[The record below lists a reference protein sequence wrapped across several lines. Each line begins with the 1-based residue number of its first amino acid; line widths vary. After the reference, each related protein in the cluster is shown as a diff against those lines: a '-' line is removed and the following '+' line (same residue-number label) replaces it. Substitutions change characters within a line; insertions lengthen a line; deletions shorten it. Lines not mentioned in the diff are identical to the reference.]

1 MKSFNFSK
9 KFEQV
14 TSLVLAIMLLLSVFT
29 ASNVAVF
36 ADSNNK
42 STKTKN
48 SDSEVNLYVKS
59 DVQPFIKSSSD
70 SEYKIISKTNAEDD
84 YYSAKVK
91 KSSSASTA
99 DTANITYRLA
109 NFSVDNNKVYFIKP
123 SNWNIDNYKIY
134 AYVWDGANNFTKE
147 MSVVKSTEKNNFY
160 CEENNT
166 LSHLNNADKNELY
179 YADFSNNSNYKNY
192 KNILFFANETG
203 VVENNPQMKTDD
215 FELNYGSVY
224 FGNDKNYACKTI
236 GNIKEVGSQFTATD
250 DMIVSVQDNNISIL
264 KESDLNIDIV
274 DSYHRVQLRNGIQI
288 SFWKY
293 KSDVHF
299 ECSKYDTEKFG
310 ELTYYYT
317 ENNVEKIIDGGKLS
331 EIIKNNDVNVIVKLG
346 NIPLK
351 IYTNVKVNTGLT
363 IDSIKWNYKTNVNS
377 HISGNNVY
385 VPSSCEKFELAVD
398 SLEITGAKLN
408 GEKLEGEALK
418 GINIIDKNI
427 SNSQTVYQKD
437 KVENTVENTFE
448 CQIKEVK
455 YLGETYKYPIN
466 DLYNFNFTDTVN
478 SHFVDVSVTVD
489 DNYGKYAFIDSENNY
504 IYQNGSEKCKYIV
517 TPTSNDIKTD
527 EITVIS
533 NSGKISYEK
542 GIITVQQGLT
552 EDTEFTVKYPHED
565 GFEVKTYTIKPD
577 NDAPEIESIVFTKK
591 ENDTL
596 KNYGLY
602 SSDEIE
608 FKITIKDK
616 DNVNVAGVD
625 NEALSCADDY
635 FEINPPEYNETDKTI
650 TYTCILNKS
659 ITSSDNKIFNKIFK
673 VKDKVSNSAEYSLSD
688 LIDKN
693 NTKVSVGDEEIINE
707 SFEVVSNSNDKNIEV
722 KNTFNGD
729 NYDDEK
735 HIIGSGKEVSVTSV
749 ISDKLSGINN
759 IGNFKCTYSDGT
771 SVNITDVSGKDLSGV
786 DTVAYSYVDNG
797 ETTKTTE
804 VELKYTIKT
813 ENSGKYELSYTVTN
827 NSGVKKDVSE
837 TFYVD
842 NTAPNVTNVDFV
854 KTSNPSVSDQILNFL
869 TFGIYSNDTIV
880 MKVTATDSAPTSGFD
895 KIDDAIEVVDGNGIK
910 IEKAD
915 SSNATKNGE
924 VTNTAASNATQES
937 NVTYSFELGNS
948 DDLSFT
954 VKDNANNVNENIA
967 LADLVKDNKVK
978 ANDNSLT
985 EEQLKNVSNVFEV
998 VSSTKKPTAE
1008 VSSYNATGTKA
1019 FNDNNIYHGDQLTVT
1034 LNLNNDI
1041 SGLQSISDLSVR
1053 GFESSNFSNF
1063 KLTKINGKDQSFSA
1077 NSFDE
1082 LAAEFK
1088 NQATN
1093 EKVKSATVTFDIN
1106 IKDNPNYS
1114 ESHKLSLTVTDNIG
1128 NVNTEVVNST
1138 FYVDNTAPKITK
1150 VEFVKTTNPTVTD
1163 QILNFLTFGI
1173 YSNDTIVM
1181 NVTALDNAPTSGLPS
1196 DSAITVKNDNK
1207 ENLDV
1212 KEINDEK
1219 LAASATENSTV
1230 TYSYNLDKL
1239 YNAYKLSF
1247 TVKDNDGNTEKDI
1260 DLITLIKN
1268 KKVIVNGY
1276 TLREEQ
1282 LDDISKS
1289 FEVLLTNKND
1299 LSVATNINGI
1309 NYGDD
1314 SNIIVSGAETKVE
1327 STVNLGEDLTGA
1339 GSIGNFRCAYYQ
1351 DPAAEITSTP
1361 TSYVTIT
1368 HNNNDFTSTDV
1379 HQSYVSMDR
1388 VTKDQELKFD
1398 YVVSTEKSG
1407 KYVLTYTVIN
1417 NAGVEKTVDK
1427 TFYVDNTA
1435 PEITKVEFVKTTNPT
1450 VTDQILNFLTFGIY
1464 SNDTIVMNV
1473 TALDNAPTS
1482 GLPSDSAITVKNDNK
1497 ENLDV
1502 KEIKDEKLA
1511 SNATESSTVTYSYN
1525 LGNSDSAYN
1534 LSFTVKDKANN
1545 VNENIALADLV
1556 KDNKVKANDN
1566 SLTEEQL
1573 KNVSN
1578 VFEVVS
1584 STKKPTAEVS
1594 SYNATGTKAFNDNNI
1609 YHGDQLTVTLNLNND
1624 ISGLQS
1630 ISDLSVRGFESS
1642 NFSNFKL
1649 TKINGKDQSF
1659 SANSFDELAAE
1670 FKNQATNEKVKSATV
1685 TFDINIKDNPNY
1697 SESHKLS
1704 LTVTDNIGNVN
1715 TEVVNSTFYVDNTAP
1730 KITKV
1735 EFVKTTNPT
1744 VTDQILNFLT
1754 FGIYSNDTIVMNVT
1768 ALDNAPTSGLPSDSA
1783 ITVKNDNKENLDVK
1797 EKKDEKLA
1805 SNATDSS
1812 TVTYSYNLGNSDSA
1826 YVLSFTVKDN
1836 AGNTATKSLVDL
1848 IKEDKEK
1855 TEKVVVANANITKV
1869 DYDKIEGFEVVSNN
1883 DSTKIDAKNTFEG
1896 TNFDDNSNPIIR
1908 SGDTVSVVSNIKDQF
1923 TGINK
1928 IGGFS
1933 CKWNDSENVK
1943 ITDNDNNLL
1952 SSETFSYDYV
1962 TDKKTTD
1969 VTLNYN
1975 ISTKES
1981 GKYVLTYTV
1990 TNNAGVKKT
1999 FDETFYVDNTAP
2011 VIRDFTFENGKTAEN
2026 PDSVIKTE
2034 YGYYFKNTTTVEVT
2048 AVDGE
2053 VDSLVSGVSEIHFY
2067 TIEKGK
2073 TAPSNIQEVLVSG
2086 YNQTSYKATT
2096 FEVPANFKGNVYAYA
2111 VDKAGN
2117 CYNFDTTTNKNDSQP
2132 VTPDR
2137 VVVEN
2142 SSKHEQMSGID
2153 ISLPATNYVENS
2165 NKLYNNDVNVALNVS
2180 DTYSGIAKIEYSV
2193 SSEFDK
2199 DNNWDGSIKYLND
2212 QSAETNMNG
2221 NGTVSGWKIEESD
2234 QNLVTKASSTITVK
2248 NNSNNIKIEVKLT
2261 DRAGNVSTKK
2271 ETLSID
2277 KTKPTIKIE
2286 YDNNNHTTHNG
2297 TEFYKANRTATIT
2310 VTERNFSPEDV
2321 ISKITN
2327 ADNVITQIT
2336 GWTTHNV
2343 ANGENPDGTTHTAT
2357 VVYASDGDYTFDI
2370 AFTDMAGNKAD
2381 KVAQHKFT
2389 IDKTIP
2395 VISVSFDNNSAK
2407 NNNYFKADRTATI
2420 TVNEHNFNAADV
2432 KVNISA
2438 TGADNSTSAT
2448 APSVS
2453 SWTNNGN
2460 VHTAT
2465 ISFAKDGKY
2474 AFDVNYTDLADNAAK
2489 ENVVTTFYVDKT
2501 APTVK
2506 ISNVVNES
2514 ANSGNV
2520 APVISLSDN
2529 NYSGDYVLSLTRVDI
2544 NAKKT
2549 DVTNDFAST
2558 VAPTN
2563 NIGAV
2568 VTYANFASE
2577 EVNDGI
2583 YVLNAT
2589 LTDKAGN
2596 SSADTITFSVN
2607 RFGSTY
2613 MGGDEET
2620 NALLDNGYTNAE
2632 KDIVISEIN
2641 VDKLTKSN
2649 ISLSL
2654 DSSSLKTLKQNVDYT
2669 IQEDTKTGQWHR
2681 YNYTVKSSNFENE
2694 GNYTLELSSTDAAK
2708 NTSTNRIRP
2717 VEKRKLAVQFVV
2729 DKTSPVVNI
2738 AGIENNALY
2747 EENSKDVTIVC
2758 EDSYINPSSLV
2769 INLDNKTLK
2778 EGKDYTV
2785 EKDVASITAKIKVN
2799 ATSDIS
2805 SQNIKVSVKDMAQN
2819 SGDGSVENFTLSATV
2834 LMRFFANPVL
2844 VIISAVILA
2853 GIIVMVVLIVAK
2865 KRKNN

>member
-48 SDSEVNLYVKS
+48 SNSEVNLYVKS

-70 SEYKIISKTNAEDD
+70 SEYKIMSKTNAEDD

-99 DTANITYRLA
+99 DTANITYQLA

-166 LSHLNNADKNELY
+166 LSPLNNADKNELY
-179 YADFSNNSNYKNY
+179 YADFPNNSNY

-203 VVENNPQMKTDD
+203 VVENNPQMKTDN
-215 FELNYGSVY
+215 FKLNYGSVY
-224 FGNDKNYACKTI
+224 FDNDKNYACKTI

-250 DMIVSVQDNNISIL
+250 DMIVSVQDNNMSTL
-264 KESDLNIDIV
+264 KASDLNIDIV

-351 IYTNVKVNTGLT
+351 TYTNVKVNTGLT

-418 GINIIDKNI
+418 EINIIDKNI

-437 KVENTVENTFE
+437 KVENTVEKTFE
-448 CQIKEVK
+448 CQIKGVEYLGVK
-455 YLGETYKYPIN
+455 YEYYSSK
-466 DLYNFNFTDTVN
+466 FTDTVN

-489 DNYGKYAFIDSENNY
+489 DNYGKYAFMDSENNY
-504 IYQNGSEKCKYIV
+504 IYQNGSEECKYIV
-517 TPTSNDIKTD
+517 TPTSDDIKTD

-577 NDAPEIESIVFTKK
+577 NDAPEIESITFVED
-591 ENDTL
+591 ENTRFNNE
-596 KNYGLY
+596 KSNPGLY
-602 SSDEIE
+602 SSNTIN
-608 FKITIKDK
+608 FKIKLNDSI
-616 DNVNVAGVD
+616 AGVD
-625 NEALSCADDY
+625 E
-635 FEINPPEYNETDKTI
+635 
-650 TYTCILNKS
+650 KS
-659 ITSSDNKIFNKIFK
+659 LLSSDIFLYDSFDSENNIYKC
-673 VKDKVSNSAEYSLSD
+673 SLN
-688 LIDKN
+688 IN
-693 NTKVSVGDEEIINE
+693 NTIDSKTE
-707 SFEVVSNSNDKNIEV
+707 
-722 KNTFNGD
+722 FN
-729 NYDDEK
+729 
-735 HIIGSGKEVSVTSV
+735 
-749 ISDKLSGINN
+749 ISDKVNN
-759 IGNFKCTYSDGT
+759 KATLNL
-771 SVNITDVSGKDLSGV
+771 KDL
-786 DTVAYSYVDNG
+786 
-797 ETTKTTE
+797 
-804 VELKYTIKT
+804 I
-813 ENSGKYELSYTVTN
+813 NSGKVYVGEIQVRDELFKVVFNTENKLKVKNEILGSRYNDTNNNIRSGEETTVIVGIDESEEPSYFNNISGLNYSYNGKDEKTVQFNNSQNDPKKFTCTIPTEKTGEYEFSYTLTN

-842 NTAPNVTNVDFV
+842 NTAPQ
-854 KTSNPSVSDQILNFL
+854 VSKVEFSKKNNTLGKILNFL

-880 MKVTATDSAPTSGFD
+880 MNVTATDNAPTSGLPSD
-895 KIDDAIEVVDGNGIK
+895 TITVKNGESVISGSSAT
-910 IEKAD
+910 AD
-915 SSNATKNGE
+915 SNATDSSTVKY
-924 VTNTAASNATQES
+924 
-937 NVTYSFELGNS
+937 TYELGNS
-948 DDLSFT
+948 DSAYNLSFT

-978 ANDNSLT
+978 ANDKSLT
-985 EEQLKNVSNVFEV
+985 EEQLKNVSDVFEV
-998 VSSTKKPTAE
+998 VSSTKEPTAE

-1019 FNDNNIYHGDQLTVT
+1019 FNDNKNIYHGDYLTVT
-1034 LNLNNDI
+1034 LDLNNDI
-1041 SGLQSISDLSVR
+1041 SGLQSISDLSVS
-1053 GFESSNFSNF
+1053 GFENSNFSNF
-1063 KLTKINGKDQSFSA
+1063 ILTKINGKDQSFSA

-1093 EKVKSATVTFDIN
+1093 EKVKSATVTFDID

-1114 ESHKLSLTVTDNIG
+1114 GSHKLSLTVTDNSG
-1128 NVNTEVVNST
+1128 NVNSGVDKST
-1138 FYVDNTAPKITK
+1138 FYVDNTAPEIT
-1150 VEFVKTTNPTVTD
+1150 EVKFSKKNDVIGK
-1163 QILNFLTFGI
+1163 ILNFLTFGI

-1181 NVTALDNAPTSGLPS
+1181 NVTTVDNAPTSGLPL
-1196 DSAITVKNDNK
+1196 DTITVKNG
-1207 ENLDV
+1207 ESV
-1212 KEINDEK
+1212 ISGS
-1219 LAASATENSTV
+1219 SATEEPNATGISTV
-1230 TYSYNLDKL
+1230 TYSYELDKL

-1247 TVKDNDGNTEKDI
+1247 TVKDNAGNTEKDI

-1268 KKVIVNGY
+1268 KKVIVNDY
-1276 TLREEQ
+1276 TLSDKQ

-1299 LSVATNINGI
+1299 LSVVTNINGI

-1327 STVNLGEDLTGA
+1327 SSVNLGEDLTGA

-1379 HQSYVSMDR
+1379 HQSYVPMDR
-1388 VTKDQELKFD
+1388 DTKDQELKFD

-1435 PEITKVEFVKTTNPT
+1435 PEITKVEFSKQSSAA
-1450 VTDQILNFLTFGIY
+1450 DKILNFLTFGIY
-1464 SNDTIVMNV
+1464 SNDTIVMDV
-1473 TALDNAPTS
+1473 TTVDNPPTS
-1482 GLPSDSAITVKNDNK
+1482 GLPSDAITVNGGG
-1497 ENLDV
+1497 NL
-1502 KEIKDEKLA
+1502 IKSETVD
-1511 SNATESSTVTYSYN
+1511 SNATNSSTVTYSYE

-1534 LSFTVKDKANN
+1534 LSFTVKDNANN

-1556 KDNKVKANDN
+1556 KDNKVKANDK

-1573 KNVSN
+1573 KSVSD

-1584 STKKPTAEVS
+1584 STEKPTANIF
-1594 SYNATGTKAFNDNNI
+1594 SYNATGTNAFNDNNI
-1609 YHGDQLTVTLNLNND
+1609 YHGDQLTVTLDLNND

-1630 ISDLSVRGFESS
+1630 ISDLSVSGFENS
-1642 NFSNFKL
+1642 NFSNFIL

-1685 TFDINIKDNPNY
+1685 TFDIDIKDNPNY
-1697 SESHKLS
+1697 SGSHKLS
-1704 LTVTDNIGNVN
+1704 LTVTDNSGNVN
-1715 TEVVNSTFYVDNTAP
+1715 IGVDNSTFYVDNTAP
-1730 KITKV
+1730 EITKV
-1735 EFVKTTNPT
+1735 EFSKQSSAVDK
-1744 VTDQILNFLT
+1744 ILNFLT

-1768 ALDNAPTSGLPSDSA
+1768 AVDKAPTSGLPLDT
-1783 ITVKNDNKENLDVK
+1783 ITVNGGGDLKTSATKEP
-1797 EKKDEKLA
+1797 
-1805 SNATDSS
+1805 NATGRS
-1812 TVTYSYNLGNSDSA
+1812 TVTYSYELGNKDSA
-1826 YVLSFTVKDN
+1826 YVLNFTVKDK

-1855 TEKVVVANANITKV
+1855 TEKTVVANANFTKV
-1869 DYDKIEGFEVVSNN
+1869 DYDKIEGFEVVSNSN
-1883 DSTKIDAKNTFEG
+1883 SEKITAQNTFVG
-1896 TNFDDNSNPIIR
+1896 DVYDYNNLTIR
-1908 SGDTVSVVSNIKDQF
+1908 SGDTVRVVSIIKDDLS
-1923 TGINK
+1923 GINK

-1933 CKWNDSENVK
+1933 CKWNDSKDVD
-1943 ITDNDNNLL
+1943 IIDNSVNKNKL
-1952 SSETFSYDYV
+1952 SAGYTYNYV
-1962 TDKKTTD
+1962 TNNTVKQTE
-1969 VTLNYN
+1969 VTLNYD
-1975 ISTKES
+1975 IETVFS
-1981 GKYVLTYTV
+1981 GKYELKYTV
-1990 TNNAGVKKT
+1990 TNNAGVSKT
-1999 FDETFYVDNTAP
+1999 NTKTFYVDNTAP
-2011 VIRDFTFENGKTAEN
+2011 VISQFTFKNGNPAKN

-2048 AVDGE
+2048 AVDGG
-2053 VDSLVSGVSEIHFY
+2053 VDSPVSGVSEIHFY
-2067 TIEKGK
+2067 TIG
-2073 TAPSNIQEVLVSG
+2073 TDGIQSDEQIVSVSG
-2086 YNQTSYKATT
+2086 NNQTSYKATT

-2117 CYNFDTTTNKNDSQP
+2117 CYYFDTTTNKDDSQP

-2180 DTYSGIAKIEYSV
+2180 DSYSGIAKIEYSV
-2193 SSEFDK
+2193 SSEFDT

-2261 DRAGNVSTKK
+2261 DRAGNVSTKE

-2327 ADNVITQIT
+2327 TDNVIPQIT

-2389 IDKTIP
+2389 VDKTIP
-2395 VISVSFDNNSAK
+2395 TINVSFDNNSAK
-2407 NNNYFKADRTATI
+2407 NNNYYKADRTATI
-2420 TVNEHNFNAADV
+2420 TVNEHNFNAQDV

-2438 TGADNSTSAT
+2438 TGADNSTAAT

-2453 SWTNNGN
+2453 SWTSNGN
-2460 VHTAT
+2460 IHTAT
-2465 ISFAKDGKY
+2465 VKFANDGKY

-2501 APTVK
+2501 APAVK
-2506 ISNVVNES
+2506 ISNVENES

-2520 APVISLSDN
+2520 APVINLSDN
-2529 NYSGDYVLSLTRVDI
+2529 NYSGDYVLTLTRVDI
-2544 NAKKT
+2544 EAKKT
-2549 DVTNDFAST
+2549 DVTNDFVST
-2558 VAPTN
+2558 VVPTSN
-2563 NIGAV
+2563 TGAV
-2568 VTYANFASE
+2568 VTYANFASD

-2583 YVLNAT
+2583 YVLNAA

-2596 SSADTITFSVN
+2596 SSNDTITFSVN

-2613 MGGDEET
+2613 MGGNKET
-2620 NALLDNGYTNAE
+2620 NDLLDNGYTNAE

-2669 IQEDTKTGQWHR
+2669 VNEDAKTGQWHK
-2681 YNYTVKSSNFENE
+2681 YNYTVKSSNFVNE
-2694 GNYTLELSSTDAAK
+2694 GNYTIELSSTDAAK
-2708 NTSTNRIRP
+2708 NASTNRIRP
-2717 VEKRKLAVQFVV
+2717 IENRKLAVQFVV
-2729 DKTSPVVNI
+2729 DKTAPVVNI

-2747 EENSKDVTIVC
+2747 EENSKDVTVVC
-2758 EDSYINPSSLV
+2758 EDSYIDANSLV
-2769 INLDNKTLK
+2769 IKLDDKTLK

>member
-954 VKDNANNVNENIA
+954 VKDKANNVNENIA

-1106 IKDNPNYS
+1106 IKDNPNNPNYRG
-1114 ESHKLSLTVTDNIG
+1114 SHKLSLTVTDNSG

-1138 FYVDNTAPKITK
+1138 FYVDNTAPEITK

-1173 YSNDTIVM
+1173 YSNNTIVM

-1464 SNDTIVMNV
+1464 SNN
-1473 TALDNAPTS
+1473 
-1482 GLPSDSAITVKNDNK
+1482 
-1497 ENLDV
+1497 
-1502 KEIKDEKLA
+1502 
-1511 SNATESSTVTYSYN
+1511 
-1525 LGNSDSAYN
+1525 
-1534 LSFTVKDKANN
+1534 
-1545 VNENIALADLV
+1545 
-1556 KDNKVKANDN
+1556 
-1566 SLTEEQL
+1566 
-1573 KNVSN
+1573 
-1578 VFEVVS
+1578 
-1584 STKKPTAEVS
+1584 
-1594 SYNATGTKAFNDNNI
+1594 
-1609 YHGDQLTVTLNLNND
+1609 
-1624 ISGLQS
+1624 
-1630 ISDLSVRGFESS
+1630 
-1642 NFSNFKL
+1642 
-1649 TKINGKDQSF
+1649 
-1659 SANSFDELAAE
+1659 
-1670 FKNQATNEKVKSATV
+1670 
-1685 TFDINIKDNPNY
+1685 
-1697 SESHKLS
+1697 
-1704 LTVTDNIGNVN
+1704 
-1715 TEVVNSTFYVDNTAP
+1715 
-1730 KITKV
+1730 
-1735 EFVKTTNPT
+1735 
-1744 VTDQILNFLT
+1744 
-1754 FGIYSNDTIVMNVT
+1754 TIVMNVT

-2558 VAPTN
+2558 VVPTN

-2669 IQEDTKTGQWHR
+2669 IQEDAKTGQWHR

>member
-91 KSSSASTA
+91 KSSSDSTA

-134 AYVWDGANNFTKE
+134 AYVWDGTNNFTKE

-166 LSHLNNADKNELY
+166 LSPLNNADKNELY

-203 VVENNPQMKTDD
+203 VVENNPQMKTPD
-215 FELNYGSVY
+215 FKLNYGSVY

-250 DMIVSVQDNNISIL
+250 NMIVSVQDNNISTL
-264 KESDLNIDIV
+264 KASDLNIDIV

-299 ECSKYDTEKFG
+299 ECSKSDTEKFG

-317 ENNVEKIIDGGKLS
+317 GNNVEKIIDGGKLS

-351 IYTNVKVNTGLT
+351 TYTNVKVNTGLT

-418 GINIIDKNI
+418 EINIIDKNI

-437 KVENTVENTFE
+437 KVENTFE
-448 CQIKEVK
+448 CQIKGVEYLGVK
-455 YLGETYKYPIN
+455 YEYYSSK
-466 DLYNFNFTDTVN
+466 FTDTVN

-489 DNYGKYAFIDSENNY
+489 DNYGKYAFIGSENNY
-504 IYQNGSEKCKYIV
+504 IYQNGSEECKYIV
-517 TPTSNDIKTD
+517 TPTSDDIKTD

-596 KNYGLY
+596 QNYGLY
-602 SSDEIE
+602 SSDKIE

-635 FEINPPEYNETDKTI
+635 FEINPQINPPEYNETDKTI

-659 ITSSDNKIFNKIFK
+659 ITSDNKIFK

-688 LIDKN
+688 LIDEN

-880 MKVTATDSAPTSGFD
+880 MKVTATDSAPTSGLPND
-895 KIDDAIEVVDGNGIK
+895 TIK
-910 IEKAD
+910 V
-915 SSNATKNGE
+915 KNGE
-924 VTNTAASNATQES
+924 TEIKAIAPTDIAASNATQDSE
-937 NVTYSFELGNS
+937 VTYSFEPGNLENAY
-948 DDLSFT
+948 DLSFT
-954 VKDNANNVNENIA
+954 VKDNAQNTLTKTLKELI
-967 LADLVKDNKVK
+967 KDGNTEFNKPESLSEL
-978 ANDNSLT
+978 NSD
-985 EEQLKNVSNVFEV
+985 VFEV
-998 VSSTKKPTAE
+998 VSSTEEPT
-1008 VSSYNATGTKA
+1008 VNISSYEAKGTDVFK
-1019 FNDNNIYHGDQLTVT
+1019 DVDKNIYHGDTLTVT
-1034 LNLNNDI
+1034 MNLENNI
-1041 SGLQSISDLSVR
+1041 SGLQTMSDLSV
-1053 GFESSNFSNF
+1053 GNFDNTNLSNF
-1063 KLTKINGKDQSFSA
+1063 KLTKVNDEDQSTTVNTFG
-1077 NSFDE
+1077 E
-1082 LAAEFK
+1082 LVK
-1088 NQATN
+1088 NFENIAKK
-1093 EKVKSATVTFDIN
+1093 EKVTSATVMFDIN
-1106 IKDNPNYS
+1106 ISRNSEYS
-1114 ESHKLSLTVTDNIG
+1114 GEHTVKLKVTDNSG
-1128 NVNTEVVNST
+1128 NSNSEISNST
-1138 FYVDNTAPKITK
+1138 FYVDNTAPEITN
-1150 VEFVKTTNPTVTD
+1150 VEFVKTSNPSVSDQILNFLTFGIYSNDAIIMEVTTTDLSPSSGIGDKAKTVLRCYYTDDNGNEKSTDFEEENYTIKDDTSGKSQRTSQFKIPYSKTIIYNKVELTISDNAKNVDTINLSDITIGNKTFDKDFEMVLDKDSHTSTELSYTAKGTDAFNDVDKNIYHGDTLTVTMDLENNISGLQTMSDLSVGNFDNTNLSNFKLTKVNDEDQSTTVNTFGELVKNFENIAKKEKVTSATVMFDINISRNSEYSGEHTVKLKVTDNSGNSNSEISNSTFYVDNTAPEITNVEFVKTSNPSVSD

-1181 NVTALDNAPTSGLPS
+1181 KVTATDSGPTSGFDKITNAIEVVDGNGNEIS
-1196 DSAITVKNDNK
+1196 DHTVEKADSSNATKNG
-1207 ENLDV
+1207 E
-1212 KEINDEK
+1212 
-1219 LAASATENSTV
+1219 V
-1230 TYSYNLDKL
+1230 TYSFELGNSAQA
-1239 YNAYKLSF
+1239 NSAQAYDLSF
-1247 TVKDNDGNTEKDI
+1247 TVKDNAQNTLTKTLKELIKDGNTEF
-1260 DLITLIKN
+1260 N
-1268 KKVIVNGY
+1268 KPESLGELNSDV
-1276 TLREEQ
+1276 
-1282 LDDISKS
+1282 
-1289 FEVLLTNKND
+1289 FEVVSSTEKPTVKISYEAKGTDAFNASNKNIYHGDTLTVTMDLENNISGLQTMSD
-1299 LSVATNINGI
+1299 LSVGNFDNTNL
-1309 NYGDD
+1309 
-1314 SNIIVSGAETKVE
+1314 SNFKLTKVNDE
-1327 STVNLGEDLTGA
+1327 DQSTTVNTFGELVKNFENIAKKEKVTSATVMFDINISRNSEYSGEHTVKLKVTDN
-1339 GSIGNFRCAYYQ
+1339 SGNSNS
-1351 DPAAEITSTP
+1351 EISN
-1361 TSYVTIT
+1361 S
-1368 HNNNDFTSTDV
+1368 
-1379 HQSYVSMDR
+1379 
-1388 VTKDQELKFD
+1388 
-1398 YVVSTEKSG
+1398 
-1407 KYVLTYTVIN
+1407 
-1417 NAGVEKTVDK
+1417 

-1435 PEITKVEFVKTTNPT
+1435 PKIDSVKFEYNHNPFEKM
-1450 VTDQILNFLTFGIY
+1450 LNLLTFGIY

-1473 TALDNAPTS
+1473 TASDSAPTS
-1482 GLPSDSAITVKNDNK
+1482 GFDNLTNAIKVVDANGN
-1497 ENLDV
+1497 
-1502 KEIKDEKLA
+1502 EISVTKVEKAA
-1511 SNATESSTVTYSYN
+1511 SNATQESKVTYSFEI
-1525 LGNSDSAYN
+1525 GNSAQAYN
-1534 LSFTVKDKANN
+1534 LSF
-1545 VNENIALADLV
+1545 
-1556 KDNKVKANDN
+1556 
-1566 SLTEEQL
+1566 
-1573 KNVSN
+1573 
-1578 VFEVVS
+1578 
-1584 STKKPTAEVS
+1584 
-1594 SYNATGTKAFNDNNI
+1594 
-1609 YHGDQLTVTLNLNND
+1609 
-1624 ISGLQS
+1624 
-1630 ISDLSVRGFESS
+1630 
-1642 NFSNFKL
+1642 
-1649 TKINGKDQSF
+1649 
-1659 SANSFDELAAE
+1659 
-1670 FKNQATNEKVKSATV
+1670 
-1685 TFDINIKDNPNY
+1685 
-1697 SESHKLS
+1697 
-1704 LTVTDNIGNVN
+1704 
-1715 TEVVNSTFYVDNTAP
+1715 
-1730 KITKV
+1730 
-1735 EFVKTTNPT
+1735 
-1744 VTDQILNFLT
+1744 
-1754 FGIYSNDTIVMNVT
+1754 M
-1768 ALDNAPTSGLPSDSA
+1768 
-1783 ITVKNDNKENLDVK
+1783 
-1797 EKKDEKLA
+1797 
-1805 SNATDSS
+1805 
-1812 TVTYSYNLGNSDSA
+1812 
-1826 YVLSFTVKDN
+1826 VKDN
-1836 AGNTATKSLVDL
+1836 AGNTTD
-1848 IKEDKEK
+1848 
-1855 TEKVVVANANITKV
+1855 NITLTSIKNKNLGN
-1869 DYDKIEGFEVVSNN
+1869 DKYYEVFVENK
-1883 DSTKIDAKNTFEG
+1883 DSHNLNEHINIDLPQT
-1896 TNFDDNSNPIIR
+1896 
-1908 SGDTVSVVSNIKDQF
+1908 SVKD
-1923 TGINK
+1923 
-1928 IGGFS
+1928 S
-1933 CKWNDSENVK
+1933 
-1943 ITDNDNNLL
+1943 
-1952 SSETFSYDYV
+1952 
-1962 TDKKTTD
+1962 
-1969 VTLNYN
+1969 
-1975 ISTKES
+1975 
-1981 GKYVLTYTV
+1981 
-1990 TNNAGVKKT
+1990 
-1999 FDETFYVDNTAP
+1999 
-2011 VIRDFTFENGKTAEN
+2011 NGKN
-2026 PDSVIKTE
+2026 
-2034 YGYYFKNTTTVEVT
+2034 
-2048 AVDGE
+2048 
-2053 VDSLVSGVSEIHFY
+2053 L
-2067 TIEKGK
+2067 
-2073 TAPSNIQEVLVSG
+2073 
-2086 YNQTSYKATT
+2086 YK
-2096 FEVPANFKGNVYAYA
+2096 
-2111 VDKAGN
+2111 
-2117 CYNFDTTTNKNDSQP
+2117 
-2132 VTPDR
+2132 
-2137 VVVEN
+2137 
-2142 SSKHEQMSGID
+2142 
-2153 ISLPATNYVENS
+2153 
-2165 NKLYNNDVNVALNVS
+2165 NDVNVNLTINDV
-2180 DTYSGIAKIEYSV
+2180 YSGIARIDYTVKSD
-2193 SSEFDK
+2193 FDK
-2199 DNNWDGSIKYLND
+2199 NNEQQGTININDESKGSSVEDNNG
-2212 QSAETNMNG
+2212 
-2221 NGTVSGWKIEESD
+2221 VSWNINEK
-2234 QNLVTKASSTITVK
+2234 QNTRVTQASSTITVK
-2248 NNSNNIKIEVKLT
+2248 NNSNNIKISVKLT
-2261 DRAGNVSTKK
+2261 DRAGNVSTK
-2271 ETLSID
+2271 EQTLSID
-2277 KTKPTIKIE
+2277 KTNPTIKIE

-2327 ADNVITQIT
+2327 TDNVIPQIT
-2336 GWTTHNV
+2336 DWTTHNV

-2381 KVAQHKFT
+2381 TVAQHKFT
-2389 IDKTIP
+2389 VDKTIP
-2395 VISVSFDNNSAK
+2395 TINVSFDNNSAK
-2407 NNNYFKADRTATI
+2407 NNNYYKADRTATI
-2420 TVNEHNFNAADV
+2420 TVNEHNFNAQDV

-2438 TGADNSTSAT
+2438 TGADNSTAAT

-2453 SWTNNGN
+2453 SWTSNGN
-2460 VHTAT
+2460 IHTAT
-2465 ISFAKDGKY
+2465 VKFANDGKY

-2529 NYSGDYVLSLTRVDI
+2529 NYSGDYVFSLTRVDI

-2558 VAPTN
+2558 VVPTN

-2669 IQEDTKTGQWHR
+2669 IQEDAKTGQWHR

>member
-36 ADSNNK
+36 ADTEDKNV
-42 STKTKN
+42 KTKETQ
-48 SDSEVNLYVKS
+48 DQVDLYVKS
-59 DVQPFIKSSSD
+59 SAVPCIKSSTESNYQVM
-70 SEYKIISKTNAEDD
+70 SAYANG
-84 YYSAKVK
+84 YYSAKVNK
-91 KSSSASTA
+91 AGTAVSSPDSADKAKYQLA
-99 DTANITYRLA
+99 DFTIDD
-109 NFSVDNNKVYFIKP
+109 SKVYFVKPADWNSSDIKAHFGN
-123 SNWNIDNYKIY
+123 SNGKAYDFPMDSVSNSVFLKDSKSNTVSNLTLGNNEKLYSVTIPAGMTNVIFYYNNYEKLTNDIINISAGNCYKLTEGTTENGTIFNAESIGSVGSLNKLNKSY
-134 AYVWDGANNFTKE
+134 SFTE
-147 MSVVKSTEKNNFY
+147 STVIDF
-160 CEENNT
+160 T
-166 LSHLNNADKNELY
+166 
-179 YADFSNNSNYKNY
+179 DFS
-192 KNILFFANETG
+192 A
-203 VVENNPQMKTDD
+203 VKT
-215 FELNYGSVY
+215 
-224 FGNDKNYACKTI
+224 
-236 GNIKEVGSQFTATD
+236 
-250 DMIVSVQDNNISIL
+250 L
-264 KESDLNIDIV
+264 KMSDLN
-274 DSYHRVQLRNGIQI
+274 LKAG
-288 SFWKY
+288 
-293 KSDVHF
+293 
-299 ECSKYDTEKFG
+299 DTELSENSETVLEKSNDKFSVENANG
-310 ELTYYYT
+310 FDVKVYYNNTEITSVSDIKEYDKKVSLTVKLSDIPDMTREY
-317 ENNVEKIIDGGKLS
+317 EVKVNSGLVIDGGKWQFNEVTVNPTENNPFNVYASSSEYPLS
-331 EIIKNNDVNVIVKLG
+331 SGKEFEVTPKFEPKLKCNGETVGSGANVTYYNSNDEEIQKLEFVNSEFTNSDSKTLKYKVSYNNYTVTGEITVNCYFVSVALTSLASDTNSFVDESKETIYQKGESCSYDVKLDSNLTAKDINFSIDNGAKVDYSSSSNSNKLTISNLTKESNLTIKYPTESGFEVKKYIVKPDNKAPEITEIKFNSENAKSDDNGLYKNGDITFTIKLKDEDSGSGIFDGSLTGNDVFSCNFDQSENVFRCKLSDNTINGDTVFKITDRVG
-346 NIPLK
+346 NKAELK
-351 IYTNVKVNTGLT
+351 FKDLITSNVVNVVNVVTTTITNNNFEVVSSTKEPTAKV
-363 IDSIKWNYKTNVNS
+363 SSYKAR
-377 HISGNNVY
+377 Y
-385 VPSSCEKFELAVD
+385 KAR
-398 SLEITGAKLN
+398 
-408 GEKLEGEALK
+408 EA
-418 GINIIDKNI
+418 NAFNDIDKNI
-427 SNSQTVYQKD
+427 YHGDQLTVTLDLNNDISGLQSISDLSVRGFESSNFSNFKLTKINRKDQSFSANSFDKLVAEFENQATNEKVKSATVTFDIDIKD
-437 KVENTVENTFE
+437 NPNYSGSHKLSLTVTDNSGNVNT
-448 CQIKEVK
+448 EV
-455 YLGETYKYPIN
+455 
-466 DLYNFNFTDTVN
+466 VN
-478 SHFVDVSVTVD
+478 S
-489 DNYGKYAFIDSENNY
+489 
-504 IYQNGSEKCKYIV
+504 
-517 TPTSNDIKTD
+517 
-527 EITVIS
+527 
-533 NSGKISYEK
+533 
-542 GIITVQQGLT
+542 
-552 EDTEFTVKYPHED
+552 
-565 GFEVKTYTIKPD
+565 
-577 NDAPEIESIVFTKK
+577 
-591 ENDTL
+591 
-596 KNYGLY
+596 
-602 SSDEIE
+602 
-608 FKITIKDK
+608 
-616 DNVNVAGVD
+616 
-625 NEALSCADDY
+625 
-635 FEINPPEYNETDKTI
+635 
-650 TYTCILNKS
+650 
-659 ITSSDNKIFNKIFK
+659 
-673 VKDKVSNSAEYSLSD
+673 
-688 LIDKN
+688 
-693 NTKVSVGDEEIINE
+693 
-707 SFEVVSNSNDKNIEV
+707 
-722 KNTFNGD
+722 
-729 NYDDEK
+729 
-735 HIIGSGKEVSVTSV
+735 
-749 ISDKLSGINN
+749 
-759 IGNFKCTYSDGT
+759 
-771 SVNITDVSGKDLSGV
+771 
-786 DTVAYSYVDNG
+786 
-797 ETTKTTE
+797 
-804 VELKYTIKT
+804 
-813 ENSGKYELSYTVTN
+813 
-827 NSGVKKDVSE
+827 

-842 NTAPNVTNVDFV
+842 NTAPQVTNVEFV
-854 KTSNPSVSDQILNFL
+854 KTTNPTVTDQILNFL

-880 MKVTATDSAPTSGFD
+880 MNVTATDNAPTSGLPLD
-895 KIDDAIEVVDGNGIK
+895 TITVKNGESVK
-910 IEKAD
+910 ESETEESNKTAD
-915 SSNATKNGE
+915 SNATDIS
-924 VTNTAASNATQES
+924 T
-937 NVTYSFELGNS
+937 VTYSYNLGNS
-948 DDLSFT
+948 DSAYNLSFT

-985 EEQLKNVSNVFEV
+985 EEQLKNVSDVFEV
-998 VSSTKKPTAE
+998 VSSTEKPTANIF
-1008 VSSYNATGTKA
+1008 SYNATGTNA

-1034 LNLNNDI
+1034 LDLNNDI

-1063 KLTKINGKDQSFSA
+1063 KLTKINRKDQSFSA
-1077 NSFDE
+1077 NSFDK
-1082 LAAEFK
+1082 LVAEFE

-1093 EKVKSATVTFDIN
+1093 EKVKSATVTFDID

-1114 ESHKLSLTVTDNIG
+1114 GSHKLSLTVTDNSG

-1138 FYVDNTAPKITK
+1138 FYVDNTAPQVTN

-1181 NVTALDNAPTSGLPS
+1181 NVTAVDKAPTSGLPS

-1212 KEINDEK
+1212 KEIKDEK
-1219 LAASATENSTV
+1219 LASNATDSSTV

-1247 TVKDNDGNTEKDI
+1247 TVKDNASNTEKDI

-1268 KKVIVNGY
+1268 KKVIVNDY
-1276 TLREEQ
+1276 TLSEEQ

-1327 STVNLGEDLTGA
+1327 SSVNLGEDLTGA

-1388 VTKDQELKFD
+1388 VTKDQESKFD

-1435 PEITKVEFVKTTNPT
+1435 PQVTNVEFVKTTNPT

-1473 TALDNAPTS
+1473 TTVDNAPTS
-1482 GLPSDSAITVKNDNK
+1482 GLPSDTITVKNGESVISGSSATAD
-1497 ENLDV
+1497 
-1502 KEIKDEKLA
+1502 
-1511 SNATESSTVTYSYN
+1511 SNATDSSTVKYTYE

-1534 LSFTVKDKANN
+1534 LSFTVKDKAGNTATKSLVDLIKEDKEKTEKVVVANSDFTN
-1545 VNENIALADLV
+1545 VDYDKIEG
-1556 KDNKVKANDN
+1556 
-1566 SLTEEQL
+1566 
-1573 KNVSN
+1573 
-1578 VFEVVS
+1578 FEVVS
-1584 STKKPTAEVS
+1584 STK
-1594 SYNATGTKAFNDNNI
+1594 N
-1609 YHGDQLTVTLNLNND
+1609 
-1624 ISGLQS
+1624 
-1630 ISDLSVRGFESS
+1630 DLSVVTNINGINYGDDSNIIVSGAETKVESS
-1642 NFSNFKL
+1642 VNLGEDLTGAGSIGNFRCAYYQDPAAEITSTPTSYVTITHNNNDF
-1649 TKINGKDQSF
+1649 TSTDVHQSYVSMDRVTKDQESK
-1659 SANSFDELAAE
+1659 FDYVVS
-1670 FKNQATNEKVKSATV
+1670 TEKSGKYVLTYTV
-1685 TFDINIKDNPNY
+1685 INNAGVEK
-1697 SESHKLS
+1697 
-1704 LTVTDNIGNVN
+1704 TVDK
-1715 TEVVNSTFYVDNTAP
+1715 TFYVDNTAP
-1730 KITKV
+1730 QVTNV

-1768 ALDNAPTSGLPSDSA
+1768 TVDNAPTSGLPLDAIAVNGGGDLKTSA
-1783 ITVKNDNKENLDVK
+1783 TKEP
-1797 EKKDEKLA
+1797 
-1805 SNATDSS
+1805 NATGRS
-1812 TVTYSYNLGNSDSA
+1812 TVTYSYELGNKDSA
-1826 YVLSFTVKDN
+1826 YVLNFTVKDK

-1855 TEKVVVANANITKV
+1855 TEKVVVANSDFTNV

-1883 DSTKIDAKNTFEG
+1883 EENFTF
-1896 TNFDDNSNPIIR
+1896 T
-1908 SGDTVSVVSNIKDQF
+1908 DTF
-1923 TGINK
+1923 TGTDEK
-1928 IGGFS
+1928 EY
-1933 CKWNDSENVK
+1933 D
-1943 ITDNDNNLL
+1943 DNDNIIRHGESINVT
-1952 SSETFSYDYV
+1952 SQVKVSNKAGINNISNIECYYKDDQKPENKVNVSAAEKYDYSS
-1962 TDKKTTD
+1962 KKTISAEI
-1969 VTLNYN
+1969 NFN
-1975 ISTKES
+1975 ITTKET
-1981 GKYVLTYTV
+1981 GKYILKYTA
-1990 TNNAGVKKT
+1990 TNNAGVSKPNTK
-1999 FDETFYVDNTAP
+1999 TFYVDNTAP
-2011 VIRDFTFENGKTAEN
+2011 VISQFTFKNGNPAKN

-2048 AVDGE
+2048 AVDGG
-2053 VDSLVSGVSEIHFY
+2053 VDSPVSGVSEIHFY
-2067 TIEKGK
+2067 TIG
-2073 TAPSNIQEVLVSG
+2073 TDGIQSDEQIVSVSG
-2086 YNQTSYKATT
+2086 NNQTSYTATT

-2117 CYNFDTTTNKNDSQP
+2117 CYYFDTTTNKDDSQP

-2180 DTYSGIAKIEYSV
+2180 DSYSGIAKIEYSV
-2193 SSEFDK
+2193 SSEFDT

-2261 DRAGNVSTKK
+2261 DRAGNVSTKV

-2297 TEFYKANRTATIT
+2297 TEFFKANRTATIT
-2310 VTERNFSPEDV
+2310 VTERNFNPEDIV
-2321 ISKITN
+2321 YKITN
-2327 ADNVITQIT
+2327 TDNVIPQISD
-2336 GWTTHNV
+2336 WTKHAV
-2343 ANGENPDGTTHTAT
+2343 AAGENPDGDTYTAT
-2357 VVYASDGDYTFDI
+2357 IVYAADGDYTFDI
-2370 AFTDMAGNKAD
+2370 AYTDMAGNKAD
-2381 KVAQHKFT
+2381 TVAQHKFT

-2520 APVISLSDN
+2520 APVINLSDN

-2558 VAPTN
+2558 VVPTN

-2669 IQEDTKTGQWHR
+2669 IQEDAKTGQWHR

>member
-466 DLYNFNFTDTVN
+466 DLYKFNFTDTVN

-880 MKVTATDSAPTSGFD
+880 MKVTATDSAPTSGLPND
-895 KIDDAIEVVDGNGIK
+895 TIK
-910 IEKAD
+910 V
-915 SSNATKNGE
+915 KNGE
-924 VTNTAASNATQES
+924 TEIKDIPPTDIAASNATE
-937 NVTYSFELGNS
+937 NGEVTYSFELGNS
-948 DDLSFT
+948 ENAYNLSFN
-954 VKDNANNVNENIA
+954 VKDNAGNSSNTVK
-967 LADLVKDNKVK
+967 LYDLVKKGKVVADEK
-978 ANDNSLT
+978 TLT
-985 EEQLKNVSNVFEV
+985 VEQLENVSDLFEV
-998 VSSTKKPTAE
+998 LSSNTDTFTFTDEFTGTDGEKYNAGEDIIRHGTEVKVTSKVEVSDLVGINNISNINCYYYADDSSGKSEVKVNADSIYDYSSETSKRTEAEINYKIPTAKTGKYE
-1008 VSSYNATGTKA
+1008 LSYT
-1019 FNDNNIYHGDQLTVT
+1019 
-1034 LNLNNDI
+1034 
-1041 SGLQSISDLSVR
+1041 
-1053 GFESSNFSNF
+1053 
-1063 KLTKINGKDQSFSA
+1063 
-1077 NSFDE
+1077 
-1082 LAAEFK
+1082 
-1088 NQATN
+1088 ATN
-1093 EKVKSATVTFDIN
+1093 NAGVAETNTKV
-1106 IKDNPNYS
+1106 
-1114 ESHKLSLTVTDNIG
+1114 
-1128 NVNTEVVNST
+1128 
-1138 FYVDNTAPKITK
+1138 FYVDNTAPLITK
-1150 VEFVKTTNPTVTD
+1150 F
-1163 QILNFLTFGI
+1163 TFESG
-1173 YSNDTIVM
+1173 SE
-1181 NVTALDNAPTSGLPS
+1181 NV
-1196 DSAITVKNDNK
+1196 
-1207 ENLDV
+1207 
-1212 KEINDEK
+1212 
-1219 LAASATENSTV
+1219 NS
-1230 TYSYNLDKL
+1230 
-1239 YNAYKLSF
+1239 
-1247 TVKDNDGNTEKDI
+1247 
-1260 DLITLIKN
+1260 
-1268 KKVIVNGY
+1268 
-1276 TLREEQ
+1276 
-1282 LDDISKS
+1282 
-1289 FEVLLTNKND
+1289 
-1299 LSVATNINGI
+1299 
-1309 NYGDD
+1309 
-1314 SNIIVSGAETKVE
+1314 
-1327 STVNLGEDLTGA
+1327 
-1339 GSIGNFRCAYYQ
+1339 
-1351 DPAAEITSTP
+1351 
-1361 TSYVTIT
+1361 
-1368 HNNNDFTSTDV
+1368 H
-1379 HQSYVSMDR
+1379 
-1388 VTKDQELKFD
+1388 
-1398 YVVSTEKSG
+1398 
-1407 KYVLTYTVIN
+1407 
-1417 NAGVEKTVDK
+1417 VEKTD
-1427 TFYVDNTA
+1427 
-1435 PEITKVEFVKTTNPT
+1435 
-1450 VTDQILNFLTFGIY
+1450 
-1464 SNDTIVMNV
+1464 
-1473 TALDNAPTS
+1473 
-1482 GLPSDSAITVKNDNK
+1482 
-1497 ENLDV
+1497 
-1502 KEIKDEKLA
+1502 
-1511 SNATESSTVTYSYN
+1511 
-1525 LGNSDSAYN
+1525 
-1534 LSFTVKDKANN
+1534 
-1545 VNENIALADLV
+1545 
-1556 KDNKVKANDN
+1556 
-1566 SLTEEQL
+1566 
-1573 KNVSN
+1573 
-1578 VFEVVS
+1578 
-1584 STKKPTAEVS
+1584 
-1594 SYNATGTKAFNDNNI
+1594 
-1609 YHGDQLTVTLNLNND
+1609 
-1624 ISGLQS
+1624 
-1630 ISDLSVRGFESS
+1630 
-1642 NFSNFKL
+1642 
-1649 TKINGKDQSF
+1649 
-1659 SANSFDELAAE
+1659 
-1670 FKNQATNEKVKSATV
+1670 
-1685 TFDINIKDNPNY
+1685 
-1697 SESHKLS
+1697 
-1704 LTVTDNIGNVN
+1704 
-1715 TEVVNSTFYVDNTAP
+1715 
-1730 KITKV
+1730 
-1735 EFVKTTNPT
+1735 
-1744 VTDQILNFLT
+1744 
-1754 FGIYSNDTIVMNVT
+1754 
-1768 ALDNAPTSGLPSDSA
+1768 
-1783 ITVKNDNKENLDVK
+1783 
-1797 EKKDEKLA
+1797 
-1805 SNATDSS
+1805 
-1812 TVTYSYNLGNSDSA
+1812 
-1826 YVLSFTVKDN
+1826 
-1836 AGNTATKSLVDL
+1836 
-1848 IKEDKEK
+1848 
-1855 TEKVVVANANITKV
+1855 
-1869 DYDKIEGFEVVSNN
+1869 
-1883 DSTKIDAKNTFEG
+1883 
-1896 TNFDDNSNPIIR
+1896 
-1908 SGDTVSVVSNIKDQF
+1908 
-1923 TGINK
+1923 
-1928 IGGFS
+1928 
-1933 CKWNDSENVK
+1933 
-1943 ITDNDNNLL
+1943 
-1952 SSETFSYDYV
+1952 
-1962 TDKKTTD
+1962 
-1969 VTLNYN
+1969 
-1975 ISTKES
+1975 
-1981 GKYVLTYTV
+1981 
-1990 TNNAGVKKT
+1990 
-1999 FDETFYVDNTAP
+1999 
-2011 VIRDFTFENGKTAEN
+2011 
-2026 PDSVIKTE
+2026 
-2034 YGYYFKNTTTVEVT
+2034 YGYYFKQDTNVKVTV
-2048 AVDGE
+2048 VDAGT
-2053 VDSLVSGVSEIHFY
+2053 DDAVSGISEVHFY
-2067 TIEKGK
+2067 TVGVKETEHTNVQTQKESK
-2073 TAPSNIQEVLVSG
+2073 KNVNSG
-2086 YNQTSYKATT
+2086 DYT
-2096 FEVPANFKGNVYAYA
+2096 FKVPANFKGSVFAYA
-2111 VDKAGN
+2111 EDRAGN
-2117 CYNFDTTTNKNDSQP
+2117 YYELDTTNNKDDARP
-2132 VTPDR
+2132 VTPDK
-2137 VVVEN
+2137 VIVEN
-2142 SSKHEQMSGID
+2142 ENLHKQLSNID
-2153 ISLPATNYVENS
+2153 INLPSS
-2165 NKLYNNDVNVALNVS
+2165 NHIEGSNNLYNNDVNVTLNVS
-2180 DTYSGIAKIEYSV
+2180 DSYSGIKSIEYSV
-2193 SSEFDK
+2193 TSDFDT
-2199 DNNWDGSIKYLND
+2199 DNNWNGSVSYNNSKVATTTL
-2212 QSAETNMNG
+2212 NG
-2221 NGTVSGWKIEESD
+2221 NGYASDWKIVANDS
-2234 QNLVTKASSTITVK
+2234 NIVTQASSTITVK
-2248 NNSNNIKIEVKLT
+2248 NNSNNIKISVKLT
-2261 DRAGNVSTKK
+2261 DRAGNVSTK
-2271 ETLSID
+2271 EQTLSID
-2277 KTKPTIKIE
+2277 KTNPAIKIE
-2286 YDNNNHTTHNG
+2286 YDNNNHTSHND
-2297 TEFYKANRTATIT
+2297 TEFFKANRTATIT
-2310 VTERNFSPEDV
+2310 VTERNFNPED
-2321 ISKITN
+2321 IDYKITN
-2327 ADNVITQIT
+2327 TDNVIPQISD
-2336 GWTTHNV
+2336 WTKHAV
-2343 ANGENPDGTTHTAT
+2343 AAGENPDGDTYTAT
-2357 VVYASDGDYTFDI
+2357 IVYAADGDYTFDI
-2370 AFTDMAGNKAD
+2370 AYTDMAGNKAD
-2381 KVAQHKFT
+2381 TVAQHKFT

>member
-978 ANDNSLT
+978 ANDKSLT

-1034 LNLNNDI
+1034 LDLNNDI

-1053 GFESSNFSNF
+1053 GFENSNFSNF
-1063 KLTKINGKDQSFSA
+1063 KLTKFNGKDQSFTA

-1150 VEFVKTTNPTVTD
+1150 VEFVKTSNPTVTD

-1511 SNATESSTVTYSYN
+1511 SNATE
-1525 LGNSDSAYN
+1525 
-1534 LSFTVKDKANN
+1534 
-1545 VNENIALADLV
+1545 
-1556 KDNKVKANDN
+1556 
-1566 SLTEEQL
+1566 
-1573 KNVSN
+1573 
-1578 VFEVVS
+1578 
-1584 STKKPTAEVS
+1584 
-1594 SYNATGTKAFNDNNI
+1594 
-1609 YHGDQLTVTLNLNND
+1609 
-1624 ISGLQS
+1624 
-1630 ISDLSVRGFESS
+1630 
-1642 NFSNFKL
+1642 
-1649 TKINGKDQSF
+1649 
-1659 SANSFDELAAE
+1659 
-1670 FKNQATNEKVKSATV
+1670 
-1685 TFDINIKDNPNY
+1685 
-1697 SESHKLS
+1697 
-1704 LTVTDNIGNVN
+1704 
-1715 TEVVNSTFYVDNTAP
+1715 
-1730 KITKV
+1730 
-1735 EFVKTTNPT
+1735 
-1744 VTDQILNFLT
+1744 
-1754 FGIYSNDTIVMNVT
+1754 
-1768 ALDNAPTSGLPSDSA
+1768 
-1783 ITVKNDNKENLDVK
+1783 
-1797 EKKDEKLA
+1797 
-1805 SNATDSS
+1805 SS